1 MVDNAR
7 ALRHAAW
14 TLSLLSTTGLCT
26 DALAQT
32 GSPVATQGVTAAAA
46 ADTES
51 SGDTLQEVVVTAQ
64 KRSESAQKVPI
75 AIEAIS
81 PAQLQMTGVQTT
93 LDLGNA
99 VPGMTL
105 LDIGGQ
111 VSPRIRGVGST
122 SIAPG
127 QESPV
132 AMVVDGVYYASSSDV
147 STDLFDVSQ
156 IAVLKGPQGTLFG
169 RNATGG
175 VIQITTRDPG
185 SQFQVDLAT
194 SLDNYLTSRTEIY
207 LGGPITPDL
216 KGGLAVQYTT
226 QGDGWGKN
234 IFNDEYVHRI
244 DDDVSARGKLI
255 FAPTDTT
262 TIRLA
267 ADFATRAGTVAGIYH
282 TFPGYPEAYASPVP
296 GSPWDIDSYI
306 QPRNTYTGGGTSLTV
321 AQDFG
326 FATLTSISAYRQSQQ
341 YWAFNPAL
349 TAVPSL
355 DLQLYDFSNQITQEL
370 QLVSRNDSALTW
382 AVGAFYIYNDAG
394 QQPPGEIIYIRPGP
408 YRGDGPFSQVNVL
421 TEQWLRSPAAFAQA
435 TYKVTS
441 STRVTAGIR
450 YTYEKKVLEGSETAD
465 VAATPG
471 VTVPIVPAGT
481 TDLVSEKPTWRFAVD
496 HDLAPDVIAYFSYN
510 RGFKSGGFNVR
521 DPTNPPFQPEQ
532 LDAYEVGLKSEF
544 WDDRARLNAAAFY
557 YDYKNIQVARYV
569 TNTIIYNG
577 ARAGISGLDLDG
589 EVRLTSRWHV
599 NGGIEY
605 LHSRFKDFPDAFSSS
620 YVLTPQGATIDIFTQ
635 SATGNTL
642 PYSPA
647 VTYNVSID
655 YEQPSPIGPLH
666 VNLTDSYSSHFYAE
680 PDNLLTQP
688 SYHFLNFSMA
698 WKSPSERYGLRL
710 YVNNILNKAVA
721 SQFGSLPTGYEAD
734 YPNPPRIYGV
744 KLQASF

>member
-1 MVDNAR
+1 
-7 ALRHAAW
+7 
-14 TLSLLSTTGLCT
+14 
-26 DALAQT
+26 
-32 GSPVATQGVTAAAA
+32 
-46 ADTES
+46 
-51 SGDTLQEVVVTAQ
+51 
-64 KRSESAQKVPI
+64 
-75 AIEAIS
+75 
-81 PAQLQMTGVQTT
+81 
-93 LDLGNA
+93 
-99 VPGMTL
+99 
-105 LDIGGQ
+105 
-111 VSPRIRGVGST
+111 
-122 SIAPG
+122 
-127 QESPV
+127 
-132 AMVVDGVYYASSSDV
+132 
-147 STDLFDVSQ
+147 
-156 IAVLKGPQGTLFG
+156 
-169 RNATGG
+169 
-175 VIQITTRDPG
+175 
-185 SQFQVDLAT
+185 
-194 SLDNYLTSRTEIY
+194 
-207 LGGPITPDL
+207 
-216 KGGLAVQYTT
+216 
-226 QGDGWGKN
+226 
-234 IFNDEYVHRI
+234 
-244 DDDVSARGKLI
+244 
-255 FAPTDTT
+255 
-262 TIRLA
+262 
-267 ADFATRAGTVAGIYH
+267 
-282 TFPGYPEAYASPVP
+282 
-296 GSPWDIDSYI
+296 
-306 QPRNTYTGGGTSLTV
+306 
-321 AQDFG
+321 
-326 FATLTSISAYRQSQQ
+326 
-341 YWAFNPAL
+341 
-349 TAVPSL
+349 
-355 DLQLYDFSNQITQEL
+355 
-370 QLVSRNDSALTW
+370 
-382 AVGAFYIYNDAG
+382 
-394 QQPPGEIIYIRPGP
+394 
-408 YRGDGPFSQVNVL
+408 
-421 TEQWLRSPAAFAQA
+421 
-435 TYKVTS
+435 
-441 STRVTAGIR
+441 
-450 YTYEKKVLEGSETAD
+450 VLEGSETAD

-589 EVRLTSRWHV
+589 EVRLSSRWHV

-666 VNLTDSYSSHFYAE
+666 VDLTDSYSSHFYAE